1 MIQFFEEED
10 AAKCGENIC
19 VEEEHVS
26 KKQSFPRS
34 PLIFRARRPSEQW
47 ATAVSRVRIGLR
59 VMRGF
64 QFYTSR
70 SLAKAVGD
78 GRSVKERNP
87 GRDRDL
93 GNFPGILRKICKK
106 IRPEDQCFMVVE
118 LATPQPDL
126 LLHYLVMIR
135 NKNSFGYKE
144 DMLLGAEVVISDG
157 EVEDVNF
164 AFYVPL
170 LSNVRVHLH
179 GENRFVVTTPHDS
192 YVLKPSTIQSQWA
205 ALTFLTESIRRAQD
219 CNMYELGS
227 THWWCSHYKNVKP
240 LDSYWRHKHRTEED
254 QQATTMLDIFGC
266 RKRRKS
272 SPSSDPGTDPIPENE
287 KCLTE
292 NEELLSEIKLKVI
305 QNEIRN
311 VMHKIDM
318 EVADCGSIRKQVE
331 KNLNMNLADS
341 KSWVNEQILTI
352 YGQMDEPSLILDYLY
367 LGTEWNACNVEELQ
381 ENGVTHIL
389 NVSRDIENFFEKNF
403 QYLRVDVLDRPD
415 QNLLEYWQETYNFI
429 KSCKEQGGKILIHC
443 QMGVSRSASCTI
455 AFIMK
460 EYEQS
465 FKDTLHTTKAKRNCV
480 KPNPGF
486 HTQLEIYEEI
496 LRTHGYSA
504 DLSDALRER
513 EVNEP

>member
-10 AAKCGENIC
+10 PDRCGESIC
-19 VEEEHVS
+19 VTEEHVS
-26 KKQSFPRS
+26 KKHTYPRS
-34 PLIFRARRPSEQW
+34 PIIFRSRRPSEQW

-87 GRDRDL
+87 SKDRDL

-106 IRPEDQCFMVVE
+106 IRQEDQCFMVVE
-118 LATPQPDL
+118 LATPEPDV

-135 NKNSFGYKE
+135 HKNSFGHRE
-144 DMLLGAEVVISDG
+144 DMVLGAEVIMSAG
-157 EVEDVNF
+157 EVEEVNF

-179 GENRFVVTTPHDS
+179 GENRFAINTPHDS

-219 CNMYELGS
+219 RNMYELGR
-227 THWWCSHYKNVKP
+227 THWWCSHYKNNKP
-240 LDSYWRHKHRTEED
+240 LDSYWRHKHRTDED

-272 SPSSDPGTDPIPENE
+272 SPSSGEPDATVENE
-287 KCLTE
+287 KLLTE
-292 NEELLSEIKLKVI
+292 NDELLSEIKLKVI

-311 VMHKIDM
+311 VMHKIDLD
-318 EVADCGSIRKQVE
+318 VADCGSIRKQVQE
-331 KNLNMNLADS
+331 NLKMDLSGS
-341 KSWVNEQILTI
+341 KSWINEQILTI

-367 LGTEWNACNVEELQ
+367 LGTEWNACNLEELQ

-389 NVSRDIENFFEKNF
+389 NVSPDIENFFEKHF
-403 QYLRVDVLDRPD
+403 QYMRVDVLDRPD
-415 QNLLEYWQETYNFI
+415 QNLLEHWQDTYDFI
-429 KSCKEQGGKILIHC
+429 KSCRDQGGKILIHC
-443 QMGVSRSASCTI
+443 QMGVSRSASTTI

-465 FKDTLHTTKAKRNCV
+465 LKDTLHQTKSKRNCV

-486 HTQLEIYEEI
+486 YGQLEAYEEL
-496 LRTHGYSA
+496 LRTRGYSA
-504 DLSDALRER
+504 NLAEDLRTY